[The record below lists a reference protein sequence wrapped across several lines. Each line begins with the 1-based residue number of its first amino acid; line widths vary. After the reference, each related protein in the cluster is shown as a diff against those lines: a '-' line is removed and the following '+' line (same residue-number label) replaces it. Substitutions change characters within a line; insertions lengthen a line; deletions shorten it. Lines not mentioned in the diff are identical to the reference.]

1 MKALVTGAAGFVG
14 AVVSRKL
21 LDEGHDA
28 HLLVRPESNLWR
40 LESLDAPCHAVEFE
54 NEDAVRRLL
63 KDVRPE
69 WIFHLAAH
77 GSYSSQTN
85 AQRMARV
92 NILGTM
98 NLVHAALEVG
108 FEAMVNAGSS
118 SEYGFTDHAPA
129 EDERTEPNSHYA
141 LTKLSQ
147 TQFCRFIAKHHDVH
161 IPTLRLY
168 SVYGPFEEP
177 SRFIPTLIAK
187 GLEGRLPPL
196 ASPDIA
202 RDFVYSADVVDAF
215 LTAAT
220 RNDVERGAIYNVGT
234 GRQTTIGEAVSLAR
248 AAFAIEAEPVWA
260 SMKDRHWDTTTWV
273 ADPSKIKKE
282 LGWQARVP
290 LEEGF
295 ARFTTWVREHPTHY
309 TG

>member
-1 MKALVTGAAGFVG
+1 MILGALLRRVAAVG
-14 AVVSRKL
+14 RRTHADHRDPALGSI
-21 LDEGHDA
+21 DA
-28 HLLVRPESNLWR
+28 IDQQPVRVP
-40 LESLDAPCHAVEFE
+40 VE
-54 NEDAVRRLL
+54 DQVRARSTQQ
-63 KDVRPE
+63 R
-69 WIFHLAAH
+69 
-77 GSYSSQTN
+77 
-85 AQRMARV
+85 AQRRRV
-92 NILGTM
+92 C
-98 NLVHAALEVG
+98 E
-108 FEAMVNAGSS
+108 
-118 SEYGFTDHAPA
+118 
-129 EDERTEPNSHYA
+129 
-141 LTKLSQ
+141 LT
-147 TQFCRFIAKHHDVH
+147 
-161 IPTLRLY
+161 
-168 SVYGPFEEP
+168 
-177 SRFIPTLIAK
+177 RFIPTLIAK